1 MKTLYKI
8 ALGLAGLSV
17 AACTAY
23 SSPRQRVACIPADM
37 APCYGMPSRSSE
49 TKTPPIPKPT
59 PSSLEVRVDDGPSD
73 SGPDAIAEGDPCCKG
88 GYCIPPGRG
97 H

>member
-1 MKTLYKI
+1 MKTPYKI

-23 SSPRQRVACIPADM
+23 SSPRQRVACMPADM
-37 APCYGMPSRSSE
+37 APCYGKPSRSSE
-49 TKTPPIPKPT
+49 TTTPPIPKPT
-59 PSSLEVRVDDGPSD
+59 PSSLEVRVDDTSIT
-73 SGPDAIAEGDPCCKG
+73 SGPDDVAEGDACKG